1 MAASTTVFST
11 SPLAGMKLSQ
21 IGSAVPAAD
30 TSVPFTIPALTK
42 VNGSDGHVY
51 MVAHASEAIGSITT
65 CVIGTAGSASSDA
78 GSAGWTANAPG
89 GAAANQLFWVKRTTL
104 A

>member
-11 SPLAGMKLSQ
+11 TPLAGIKLGATAVSTPA
-21 IGSAVPAAD
+21 IG
-30 TSVPFTIPALTK
+30 ILTK

-51 MVAHASEAIGSITT
+51 IYGKASEAIGSITT
-65 CVIGTAGSASSDA
+65 VKIGNLGSVSDDA
-78 GSAGWTANAPG
+78 GSAGWTANVPS
-89 GAAANQLFWVKRTTL
+89 GAAANTYFWAKRTTL